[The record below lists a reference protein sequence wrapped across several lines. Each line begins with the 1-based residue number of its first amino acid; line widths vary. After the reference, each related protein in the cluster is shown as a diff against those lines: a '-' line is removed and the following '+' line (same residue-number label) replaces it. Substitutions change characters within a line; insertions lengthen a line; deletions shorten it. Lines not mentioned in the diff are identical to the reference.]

1 MLGRKYFISAF
12 AGLLM
17 AGCFAS
23 YARSAEFEA
32 IDRLTANGYTL
43 LKTSAAVQG
52 NSFTVGGSTFVVKEG
67 KVGIGTA
74 DPGQQL
80 TLGSGNVL
88 LPDASGATSGNLF
101 FGGDTTLTRS
111 GLRLFGGL
119 VSNGV
124 VEGGFIDAVST
135 SATGGLFFRV
145 DSTTGGT
152 ERMRITTAGNIGMNI
167 TAPLALLHI
176 SSAAGVSGNMV
187 LISTGSSNVIRM
199 TGAGEI
205 FATKFIGDGS
215 LVTNVVA
222 VNSAQLG
229 GVAAATY
236 LTTEYS
242 FRKCI
247 GEAANCTPGTCD
259 GGGTNLGILCQSPD
273 LNPTNVRF
281 CERTCCRP

>member
-1 MLGRKYFISAF
+1 MFGRKYFISTL
-12 AGLLM
+12 AGLLL
-17 AGCFAS
+17 AGCFVS
-23 YARSAEFEA
+23 SARAAEFEVM
-32 IDRLTANGYTL
+32 DRLTADGYTL

-74 DPGQQL
+74 APGQQL
-80 TLGSGNVL
+80 TLGSGNIL
-88 LPDASGATSGNLF
+88 LPDINVVMGGNF
-101 FGGDTTLTRS
+101 YFGGNIFATRS

-119 VSNGV
+119 VNYGAY
-124 VEGGFIDAVST
+124 EGGFITAAST
-135 SATGGLFFRV
+135 SATGGLLFRV
-145 DSTTGGT
+145 DSTTGGSL
-152 ERMRITTAGNIGMNI
+152 RMGITTAGNVGINT